1 MKKKL
6 VSLVSLTFLVGLVS
20 LTSCQK
26 ENTLGNGTQF
36 RATMEDCSSQTG
48 KTVLNGTAL
57 EWVSGDQIAIFGT
70 AGGGIYSATPQSDAT
85 IAVFDNVSGETGNA
99 PFRAFYPTTLTTDGV
114 NISLP
119 KTQTYVEGSINEFP
133 MYAESGNN
141 ELTFKNLCGALKL
154 HLTKA
159 GTSISSIAVTAAS
172 PINGTFSVDYN
183 GGNPELDYVSGGT
196 NTTKLTCSTA
206 QSIADGKDFYIYL
219 PEGSYTGLEIV
230 LNTNEGGY
238 CVKTSNRAI
247 IVTRSR
253 YTLITLGGDD
263 LTFTTPQSLTG
274 FFSVSATQQVRFAK
288 GNLQY
293 RASTGT
299 WRFAENQW
307 DYVGTH
313 MPNRMPEQSSTEH
326 FGGTVVG
333 SDNYYVSDS
342 YNGWI
347 DLFGWGTGNNPTLTI
362 MDPNHY
368 EYYSTFTDWGTAI
381 SGSNTTNPWRT
392 LTQVEWKYVIRDRAN
407 ASSKRGFGTV
417 NDVYGLILLPDSW
430 TLPDGLTFYNG
441 TYFSNSYSAEEW
453 AEMEAA
459 GALFLPA
466 AGYRAYSE
474 PEAGTWYVGYWGR
487 YWTSTPNETVNHSC
501 YVTINQGFVS
511 ANASGHTDR
520 WFGYSVRLV
529 KNN

>member
-1 MKKKL
+1 MKKNL
-6 VSLVSLTFLVGLVS
+6 VFLFEIVALVGLVS
-20 LTSCQK
+20 LTSCKK
-26 ENTLGNGTQF
+26 EKLGNGTQF
-36 RATMEDCSSQTG
+36 RATMENCTSQNG

-57 EWVSGDQIAIFGT
+57 EWVSGDQIAIYGT
-70 AGGGIYSATPQSDAT
+70 AGGGSYSATPQSPAT
-85 IAVFDNVSGETGNA
+85 MAVFDNVSGESGNA
-99 PFRAFYPTTLTTDGV
+99 PFRAFYPTTLTTDGA

-119 KTQTYVEGSINEFP
+119 KTQTYIEGSINEFP
-133 MYAESGNN
+133 MYAESSSN

-159 GTSISSIAVTAAS
+159 STSISSIAVTAAS

-274 FFSVSATQQVRFAK
+274 LFSVSATQQVCFAK

-293 RASTGT
+293 RASTGS

-307 DYVGTH
+307 DYVGT
-313 MPNRMPEQSSTEH
+313 QTAD
-326 FGGTVVG
+326 GGGYYGGFVSG
-333 SDNYYVSDS
+333 SDNNNISDT

-347 DLFGWGTGNNPTLTI
+347 DLFGWGTGNNPTLTT
-362 MDPNHY
+362 MGYDY
-368 EYYSTFTDWGTAI
+368 YDDYSTFTDWGSAI
-381 SGSNTTNPWRT
+381 SGGSNASNPWRT
-392 LTQVEWKYVIRDRAN
+392 LSRDEWYYLYRSRTGATT
-407 ASSKRGFGTV
+407 KRGVGRVNGVFGA
-417 NDVYGLILLPDSW
+417 IFLPDSW
-430 TLPDGLTFYNG
+430 TAPAGVPFTSGYNALNV
-441 TYFSNSYSAEEW
+441 YNSEDW
-453 AEMEAA
+453 AAMEAA

-466 AGYRAYSE
+466 AGYRGLTTVEHAGHWGYYWESTQADNGTQARYMSVKTSLTA
-474 PEAGTWYVGYWGR
+474 AGT
-487 YWTSTPNETVNHSC
+487 
-501 YVTINQGFVS
+501 VS
-511 ANASGHTDR
+511 ATGTTDP
-520 WFGYSVRLV
+520 WFGYSVRLAR
-529 KNN
+529 NN